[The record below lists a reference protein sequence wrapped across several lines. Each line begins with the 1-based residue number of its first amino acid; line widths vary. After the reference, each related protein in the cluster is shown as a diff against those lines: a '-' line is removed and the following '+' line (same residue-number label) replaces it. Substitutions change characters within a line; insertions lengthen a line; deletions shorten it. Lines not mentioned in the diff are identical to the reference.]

1 MKGTHLELS
10 NSELARMNKMF
21 KGKAKEINQ
30 MAQKGLDTVAAQV
43 AVDAKKN
50 IKDNKS
56 IATGQLWN
64 AIFVRPQKDMTT
76 DVAAEVDHA
85 ANVEFGQKAGTIVEP
100 SAIYQWLKKKG
111 FYIRGVRGG
120 KVKKGDNFEGALWGV
135 AKKIVKN
142 IAAKGTKAKPFLF
155 PAFRKNE
162 ADMMRVIGDAIKKV
176 I

>member
-1 MKGTHLELS
+1 MKGTRLELS
-10 NSELARMNKMF
+10 NAELSKMNKLF
-21 KGKAKEINQ
+21 RGKQKEIN
-30 MAQKGLDTVAAQV
+30 AEAEKGLNKIAMQV
-43 AVDAKKN
+43 ASDAKRN

-64 AIFVRPQKDMTT
+64 SIFTRPQNDLTV

-85 ANVEFGQKAGTIVEP
+85 ANVEMGQKAGTYVSP
-100 SAIYQWLKKKG
+100 SALVQWLKKKG
-111 FYIRGVRGG
+111 FKSKWIW
-120 KVKKGDNFEGALWGV
+120 AV
-135 AKKIVKN
+135 ATKISQN
-142 IAAKGTKAKPFLF
+142 IAAKGTKARPFLF